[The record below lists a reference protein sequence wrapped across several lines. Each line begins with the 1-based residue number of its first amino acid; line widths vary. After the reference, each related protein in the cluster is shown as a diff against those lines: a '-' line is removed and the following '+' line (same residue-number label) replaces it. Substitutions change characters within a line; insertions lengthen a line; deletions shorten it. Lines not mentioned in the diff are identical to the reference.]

1 MDKLYSALII
11 FAGSVLLGLA
21 FNMFLLP
28 HEILSGGI
36 TGVAMIFSLMT
47 PINAG
52 VWLLLLNIPILVL
65 GWMKLGKMFILN
77 SVYSVAVTSV
87 TMLYIPVMKLT
98 EDALLSSVFG
108 GVLVGIGVGF
118 IIRFYGSTGGFDVVG
133 LLLTMKRD
141 IPLGFMVFGL
151 NSLVVFVSGFIFSW
165 ELAMYTMASIYITG
179 LVVDRIHTR
188 HIKLS
193 LMVVTTQGDAVKQKM
208 LSNLYRGITVT
219 DGEGAYSGNKVKVLY
234 TVITRYEL
242 AHVRPLI
249 KEIDPHAFVSITE
262 TMEVMG
268 NFRRDDNYK
277 KDPASSY
284 RAMPNATEQTT

>member
-52 VWLLLLNIPILVL
+52 IWLLLLNIPILVL
-65 GWMKLGKMFILN
+65 GWMKLGKLFILN

-193 LMVVTTQGDAVKQKM
+193 LMVVTTQGDAVKKKM
-208 LSNLYRGITVT
+208 LANLYRGITVT

-277 KDPASSY
+277 KDPQTSY
-284 RAMPNATEQTT
+284 NTKAEVSEQTT